1 MLSGLER
8 GTLTLGFDD
17 VVVLDEAGMVGTRDM
32 ARLVETTKESGAKL
46 VLVGD
51 PRQLPNHHTFER
63 TCGRRCL
70 KFMGSGGA
78 GRIRRCRRG
87 NRALSWGR
95 YRIVQ

>member
-1 MLSGLER
+1 MARWQLRAAQLVIVDEASLI
-8 GTLTLGFDD
+8 GTFALDELVRAARDAR
-17 VVVLDEAGMVGTRDM
+17 VKVVLI
-32 ARLVETTKESGAKL
+32 
-46 VLVGD
+46 GD
-51 PRQLPNHHTFER
+51 QAQLNDHHTFER